1 MLKGLL
7 LGLGR
12 FAACCVV
19 AMFSMAAL
27 GQALPKVVY
36 VGSTWY
42 GHAPVWVGIEKG
54 LFKNEGFDVEFRL
67 VQGSVDRVNA
77 IASGNAQ
84 FGSIGLVGVLSV
96 MAQGNKSFYWVGNQD
111 QSQGAEGIVGGPN
124 VKSIAD
130 LKGKKLGMQFGGS
143 SELVDY
149 FLLKQAGLDL
159 YKDVQLIN
167 VQQSQLPQALS
178 QGLIDAAGAYAP
190 EYDRLQQLPG
200 AKVIGANEDLFFW
213 TKFGSTP
220 SPDVLLLSK
229 SFVDADPARAKRFMK
244 AYFKAVDVVRSN
256 EPEVPAIVAKYTK
269 QEPPAVKDGMTRF
282 IWRTYADQKKIL
294 SDQGLFGVVDFVADY
309 LSDVAK
315 KVPEKPKFRE
325 WVRADLVTD

>member
-1 MLKGLL
+1 MRSIFWTLRTALL
-7 LGLGR
+7 L
-12 FAACCVV
+12 FAL
-19 AMFSMAAL
+19 AAS
-27 GQALPKVVY
+27 GGALAQPMTKVVY

-42 GHAPVWVGIEKG
+42 GHAPIWVGIEKG
-54 LFKNEGFDVEFRL
+54 LFKKAGFDVEFRL

-111 QSQGAEGIVGGPN
+111 QSQGAEGMVGGPN

-130 LKGKKLGMQFGGS
+130 LKGKKLGLQFGGS

-149 FLLKQAGLDL
+149 FLLKQAGLDF
-159 YKDVQLIN
+159 YKDVERVNI
-167 VQQSQLPQALS
+167 QQSQLVQALS

-213 TKFGSTP
+213 KRFGSTP

-244 AYFKAVDVVRSN
+244 VYFEAVDILRGN
-256 EPEVPAIVAKYTK
+256 DPDIPATVAKYTK
-269 QEPPAVKDGMTRF
+269 QDPAAVKKGMASF
-282 IWRTYADQKKIL
+282 IWRSYSDQKEVL
-294 SDQGLFGVVDFVADY
+294 SDKGLFGVADFVAEY
-309 LSDVAK
+309 LAEVVK
-315 KVPEKPKFRE
+315 KVPEKPRFRE
-325 WVRADLVTD
+325 WVRADLVMD